1 MMIVDGKLIA
11 HDIKSRLKEI
21 TYERDPHL
29 SLGIVM
35 TEENPAIRQFVA
47 LKQSFG
53 KSIGVDTEILKLSPF
68 EQKNENLLQL
78 IMHSTR
84 KFDGIVLQLPIS
96 SNFIVD
102 NILSIFPFTHDVDV
116 LGNTAYQ
123 QFKEGN
129 LPFLPPVVGAFAEIL
144 SRSKIKLAGKRV
156 LVVGEGRLVG
166 GPAAVWARRLGAVV
180 TVATKETVDLA
191 TLTRQAEV
199 IILGAGIPKILQP
212 DMIQEGVVI
221 LDAGT
226 GEVAGI
232 VQGDADQACAEKSAL
247 FTPTPG
253 GVGPVTVS
261 KLFENLVALHE
272 ITHAKQI

>member
-11 HDIKSRLKEI
+11 HDIKSMLKEI